1 MLRLIGQRL
10 LIFVPMLFAI
20 SVLSFVIIQLPP
32 GDYVETYVLNLQNMG
47 GIPFQDATHLA
58 EQLRDRYALDK
69 PLYLQYYIWMKN
81 IVTAGD
87 FGISFALD
95 RPVADILGER
105 VPRTMGIALA
115 SIALSWLIAVPIGIY
130 SAVRQYSVLD
140 YIFTFVG
147 FAGLSFP
154 PFLFAIVLVY
164 IVFMYTGWAITG
176 IFSPA
181 FEDAPWS
188 IAKFW
193 DLLKNMS
200 IPMIVLSTAGAAP
213 LIRILRATLLDELNK
228 QYVVTARSKGLRETR
243 LLLKYPVRVAI
254 NPLISTIGWIL
265 PAAIGGEIVVSL
277 VLNLPTVGPILLSSV
292 LNQDMYLA
300 GGILVMLSSLT
311 ILGTLISDLL
321 LVVLDPRIRYE

>member
-69 PLYLQYYIWMKN
+69 PLYLQYYIRMKN

-176 IFSPA
+176 IFSTA

-300 GGILVMLSSLT
+300 GGILFMLSSLT